1 MNCDE
6 IKNLMPRFLAGE
18 SPQDEAA
25 MVETH
30 LASCKQCSAEL
41 EADRQLDANLRQAML
56 EDEPDASAVVRRVAA
71 QMEQKP
77 WWRRVFSMPA
87 LRLAALAS
95 VMVLVFVGGRQL
107 YIHQVEKSMA
117 LAATHDHYQDLV
129 VLKRTDWAYSGQ
141 PSAQFVQTNFP
152 GSRNLVRSITPPGG
166 SLEKV
171 RICSLN
177 GTHYAHFVFQTS
189 PGDVSVFLRVKTPGE
204 SAYPAE
210 DLHDSAHGL
219 EVAGFSSPDFV
230 GAVVGPEG
238 IHSSAIAEQAARA
251 L

>member
-6 IKNLMPRFLAGE
+6 IRNLAARFLAGE

-41 EADRQLDANLRQAML
+41 QAEREMDASLRQAML
-56 EDEPDASAVVRRVAA
+56 EDEPDASAVVRRVVA
-71 QMEQKP
+71 QMERKP
-77 WWRRVFSMPA
+77 WWRRAFSMPA
-87 LRLAALAS
+87 LRLVAVATA
-95 VMVLVFVGGRQL
+95 MVLVFVGARQL

-117 LAATHDHYQDLV
+117 LAAAHDHYQDLV

-152 GSRNLVRSITPPGG
+152 GNRDLVRSITPAGG

-189 PGDVSVFLRVKTPGE
+189 TGDLSVFLRVKAPGE
-204 SAYPAE
+204 RAYPAE
-210 DLHDSAHGL
+210 DFHDSSHGL

-238 IHSSAIAEQAARA
+238 IHSSAIAEQTANA